1 MSENKA
7 VSILVALVFR
17 TALVYFRYLPIVL
30 NFFFSLVWVCRI
42 MLGRNTNL
50 PLVQQILL
58 VPQLPQSS
66 FFIFVTVSE
75 WCQLVLTQKSNPMGS
90 TTEASQSSN
99 GWAGTSSATG
109 VQSVPPVAHL
119 PSSCPPPRPQ
129 RAFLC
134 LSGTYF
140 TVLLVPLH
148 QVGLL
153 ERCGVAAHGPFYF
166 EVKASSAW
174 ATINSWGS
182 NTFSGHKCFLTE
194 WVS

>member
-1 MSENKA
+1 MTVTMSENKA

-30 NFFFSLVWVCRI
+30 NFFFSLVWICRI

-66 FFIFVTVSE
+66 FFNFFTVSE

-90 TTEASQSSN
+90 TTEASQSSS

-109 VQSVPPVAHL
+109 VQSVPPVAHPAL
-119 PSSCPPPRPQ
+119 QLSTPKASESISVPQ
-129 RAFLC
+129 RHLLHSPTCSSPPGWTAGEMWSGSTWPFL
-134 LSGTYF
+134 F
-140 TVLLVPLH
+140 
-148 QVGLL
+148 
-153 ERCGVAAHGPFYF
+153 
-166 EVKASSAW
+166 
-174 ATINSWGS
+174 WGES
-182 NTFSGHKCFLTE
+182 LQWMGYNKQLGQ
-194 WVS
+194 